1 MKLQNRAATLTLSLL
16 FAMVSSVNA
25 TNHIAEAKGF
35 TISANSNLEENT
47 LVILSKVTDAALDIQ
62 DSAYV
67 NSLGEFEFIGEEGEQ
82 SILYYLTFG
91 TPQPPGVPVILER
104 GAKVKMMITKNQ
116 VFDVSMTG
124 GKYNVSMQ
132 KLHVIYTSFDKEML
146 AFNEEVAQ
154 LDPEAVTED
163 VRANTAQRYSDLIAS
178 RTAKI
183 ENFVATEPAS
193 PATYFAVKYLFQ
205 KPVPKLILV
214 GAEKMEKELP
224 KSSYTTSLVQ
234 MSKSLGPLVEGALAP
249 EIELQTPEG
258 ELLALSSLR
267 GKVVLID
274 FWASWCGPCRK
285 ENPHVKAIYEKY
297 KDKGFEIYGVSF
309 DNNRNQW
316 LGAIRKDGLTWK
328 HVSDLKGWNSAAKA
342 PYQVNSIPQT
352 FLLDKEGRIIKSG
365 LRSNQLEPLLE
376 QLLN

>member
-1 MKLQNRAATLTLSLL
+1 MKRQNRGLLLTIICLFTLGSI
-16 FAMVSSVNA
+16 VYA
-25 TNHIAEAKGF
+25 TNYTVEGKGF
-35 TISANSNLEENT
+35 SISGNSNLDENA

-67 NSLGEFEFIGEEGEQ
+67 DAEGKFEFKGEEGDE

-91 TPQPPGVPVILER
+91 SPQPPGVPVILEK
-104 GAKVKMMITKNQ
+104 GAKVTMMITKNQ
-116 VFDVSMTG
+116 VFDVRMTG
-124 GKYNVSMQ
+124 GKYNESMQ
-132 KLHVIYTSFDKEML
+132 KLHTLYTSFDKEML
-146 AFNEEVAQ
+146 AFNAEVAE
-154 LDPEAVTED
+154 LDPAEVTED
-163 VRANTAQRYSDLIAS
+163 VRQNTTKRYSDLIAS
-178 RTAKI
+178 RSAKI
-183 ENFVATEPAS
+183 ENFVSTEPAS

-205 KPVPKLILV
+205 KPVPRLILI

-224 KSSYTTSLVQ
+224 ESAYTKSLVE
-234 MSKSLGPLVEGALAP
+234 MSKNLGPLVEGAIAP
-249 EIELQTPEG
+249 EIELQTPDG
-258 ELLALSSLR
+258 EMLALSSLR

-309 DNNRNQW
+309 DNDRNQW

-328 HVSDLKGWNSAAKA
+328 HVSDLKGWNCAAKV
-342 PYQVNSIPQT
+342 PYQVQSIPQT
-352 FLLDKEGRIIKSG
+352 FLLDEEGRIIKSG